1 MAQTGITFNIQKELA
16 NIAKNKALL
25 D

>member
-1 MAQTGITFNIQKELA
+1 MAKTGITFNIQKELA